1 MAEKNPREL
10 VVEELE
16 KAIGNWTVL
25 VAYLEHQV
33 DLQGNIINELAKIVD
48 SSKIT
53 PELQALLDINK
64 QVLANSSVDFS
75 NLESPLEA
83 YKFPKVITNKAVIRK
98 VQEKYLSK
106 VLM

>member
-33 DLQGNIINELAKIVD
+33 DLQGHIIREIAKIVD
-48 SSKIT
+48 AEKIT
-53 PELQALLDINK
+53 PELQALLDLNSR
-64 QVLANSSVDFS
+64 VLASSSVDFA

-83 YKFPKVITNKAVIRK
+83 YKFPNVIANKAIIRK

-106 VLM
+106 VL